1 MKGLTRGETLC
12 KDGGF
17 NKSRL
22 NECRRKKP
30 KGSSLLAARVL
41 GHSLGALADCVLRQ
55 FTR

>member
-1 MKGLTRGETLC
+1 MTRGETLC

-17 NKSRL
+17 KKSRL

-30 KGSSLLAARVL
+30 IGSSLLAARVL